1 MANRRISKRKYESQM
16 FPDILKAIQENKYTI
31 AKPTGPK
38 YKSEKTWTKWRQ
50 IFDEA
55 EVLMKDFYFCI
66 GCEAIYNIDIKN
78 SGRCLKNHV
87 DECFGKDDTH
97 GDKIDVH
104 FSPVFNPSK
113 RRKISKED
121 KLAVKEATIKYI
133 VCDMRPILSIKGNGL
148 KSRENTGVFD
158 GV

>member
-1 MANRRISKRKYESQM
+1 M
-16 FPDILKAIQENKYTI
+16 
-31 AKPTGPK
+31 KPNGPK

-55 EVLMKDFYFCI
+55 EVLIKDFYFCI

-87 DECFGKDDTH
+87 DECFGKDDTRAN
-97 GDKIDVH
+97 KIDEH
-104 FSPVFNPSK
+104 FGQVFHPSK

-121 KLAVKEATIKYI
+121 KLTVKEAAIKYI

-148 KSRENTGVFD
+148 KSLIATMTNIGAKYGAMSESDIDDCNLIPSRATVSQSYI
-158 GV
+158 